1 MSKIVTKKSLIIVES
16 PAKCKK
22 IESIL
27 GPGYKCIASFGHL
40 RNIPDLKSIDIENG
54 FAITYSIIQ
63 EAIKL
68 KQIEKIRKEITD
80 ADEVILASDDDR
92 EGESIAWHI
101 CQLFSLPVATTKRII
116 FHEITEP
123 SILSAI
129 IHPRTVNMDLVQAQ
143 QSRQVLDLLVGFN
156 ITPLLWN
163 NIAKQHKTSLSA
175 GRCQTPALR
184 LVYENYLDIQ
194 ASPGQLVYNVSGYF
208 TNLNLLFD
216 LNKQISSKEDVKQF
230 LEYCA
235 SPDIKYVCNVSSP
248 KKVIKKA
255 PEPLTTST
263 LQQLASNELHMSPK
277 ETMKYAQQ
285 LYESGY
291 ITYMRTDVKKYSKDF
306 IEKTTKHITTT
317 YGLTYVSQTLDN
329 ITLDLNEVNNK
340 KEELEAVTTNKKIR
354 SKQVSLKDNIPKP
367 QGAHEA
373 IRPVSITTR
382 SLTLDNST
390 SDLQAKAV
398 RLYDLIWT
406 RSLESCM
413 PSAQYT
419 AVVATINLEMK
430 NKELTNKNEK
440 DEKYKDHHFTYKA
453 EQVVFPGW
461 QIVTM
466 KQPILSETKESK
478 ESKEYNY
485 FIHLKQGLTLIYKKI
500 EAKTLLK
507 DLKSHYTEARLVQ
520 LLEEKGIGR
529 PSTFA
534 SIIDKIIERK
544 YVEKQN
550 VEGKQVECIDFVLDD
565 TNKIL
570 ETISKKEFGNEKGK
584 LVIQPLGVIV
594 IEFLLKHFPT
604 FFEYSY
610 TKDMED
616 ELDKI
621 ASGQGKWT
629 DVCSTCHNDLT
640 RIIDG
645 LKDLKKFE
653 IQIDNEYSIIIG
665 KYGPVIKFMD
675 SNETKKEKDKIK
687 KNATFIP
694 VKKSLDI
701 KMLLDFEEQNGRQL
715 TLDDVMDKA
724 KSSQD
729 SIGKYKGQ
737 DLFIKNGR
745 YGIYAQWGTNMK
757 SLKELDKP
765 IDKLEYLEVL
775 TFLEKDNL
783 LDPSKPVGLVRELS
797 SNLSIRTGKFGD
809 YIFYKKPRAKKPEF
823 LKLNGFKDDY
833 KSCDKG
839 LILNWIKQT
848 YNAE

>member
-68 KQIEKIRKEITD
+68 KQIEKIRKEIAD

-101 CQLFSLPVATTKRII
+101 CQLFGLPVATTKRII

-129 IHPRTVNMDLVQAQ
+129 IHPRTVNIDLVQAQ

-235 SPDIKYVCNVSSP
+235 SPEIKYVCNVSSP

-306 IEKTTKHITTT
+306 IEKTSKYIATSYGQT
-317 YGLTYVSQTLDN
+317 YISQTLDN
-329 ITLDLNEVNNK
+329 ITLDLEDNNTNK
-340 KEELEAVTTNKKIR
+340 KEQLVEKEDTTNKRATKR
-354 SKQVSLKDNIPKP
+354 SKQVNIKDNIPKP

-390 SDLQAKAV
+390 TDLQAKAV

-406 RSLESCM
+406 RSIESCM

-419 AVVATINLEMK
+419 AVVATINLTPSK
-430 NKELTNKNEK
+430 KEYE
-440 DEKYKDHHFTYKA
+440 DYHFAYKA
-453 EQVVFPGW
+453 EQLVFPGW

-466 KQPILSETKESK
+466 KPLSESK

-485 FIHLKQGLTLIYKKI
+485 FIHLKQGITLNYKKI

-534 SIIDKIIERK
+534 SIIDKLIERK

-565 TNKIL
+565 TNKIT
-570 ETISKKEFGNEKGK
+570 EIVSNKEFGNEKGK

-621 ASGQGKWT
+621 ALGQGKWT
-629 DVCSTCHNDLT
+629 SLCSACHNDLI

-653 IQIDNEYSIIIG
+653 IRIDNEYSIIIG
-665 KYGPVIKFMD
+665 KYGPVIKFTD
-675 SNETKKEKDKIK
+675 SKETNKEKIK
-687 KNATFIP
+687 KNITFIQ
-694 VKKSLDI
+694 VKKGLDI
-701 KMLLDFEEQNGRQL
+701 KLLLDFEEQNGRQL

-737 DLFIKNGR
+737 DLFIRNGR
-745 YGIYAQWGTNMK
+745 YGIYAQWGKEMK

-783 LDPSKPVGLVRELS
+783 LDPTKPVGLVRELS

-809 YIFYKKPRAKKPEF
+809 YIFYKKRGAKKPEF

-839 LILNWIKQT
+839 LLLNWIKQT
-848 YNAE
+848 HNAE

>member
-1 MSKIVTKKSLIIVES
+1 MSRIVIKKSLIIVES

-54 FAITYSIIQ
+54 FAINYSIIQ
-63 EAIKL
+63 ETIKL
-68 KQIEKIRKEITD
+68 KQIEKIRKEIID
-80 ADEVILASDDDR
+80 ADEVILAADDDR

-116 FHEITEP
+116 FHEITD
-123 SILSAI
+123 SAILSAI
-129 IHPRTVNMDLVQAQ
+129 IHPRTINMDLVNAQ
-143 QSRQVLDLLVGFN
+143 QSRQVLDLLVGFS
-156 ITPLLWN
+156 ITPILWN

-184 LVYENYLDIQ
+184 LVYENYLDIKS
-194 ASPGQLVYNVSGYF
+194 SPGQLVYNVSGYF
-208 TNLNLLFD
+208 TNMSLLFD
-216 LNKQISSKEDVKQF
+216 LNKQLTNKEDAKQF

-235 SPDIKYVCNVSSP
+235 KPQKFVCNVSVP

-263 LQQLASNELHMSPK
+263 LQQLASNELHLSPK

-291 ITYMRTDVKKYSKDF
+291 ITYMRTDIKKYSKDF
-306 IEKTTKHITTT
+306 IEKVSKYITTT
-317 YGLTYVSQTLDN
+317 YGLSYVSQTLDN
-329 ITLDLNEVNNK
+329 ISLDSES
-340 KEELEAVTTNKKIR
+340 TDTNKTDEQRAPEETIK
-354 SKQVSLKDNIPKP
+354 SKGKDKKVNLKDNIPKP

-373 IRPVSITTR
+373 IRPVSIAVR
-382 SLTLDNST
+382 SPAIDNST
-390 SDLQAKAV
+390 SDLQPKAV

-419 AVVATINLEMK
+419 SITATMSFSSD
-430 NKELTNKNEK
+430 TK
-440 DEKYKDHHFTYKA
+440 DTKDTKYNDHCFNYKA

-461 QIVTM
+461 QIVDV
-466 KQPILSETKESK
+466 KPQSEV
-478 ESKEYNY
+478 KEYNY
-485 FIHLKQGLTLIYKKI
+485 LIHLKHGSTMAPKKI

-507 DLKSHYTEARLVQ
+507 DLKSHYTEARLIQ

-534 SIIDKIIERK
+534 SIIDKIMERK

-550 VEGKQVECIDFVLDD
+550 VEGKQVDCIDFILDD
-565 TNKIL
+565 TNKIT

-604 FFEYSY
+604 FFEYKY

-616 ELDKI
+616 VLDKI
-621 ASGQGKWT
+621 ATGQGKWT
-629 DVCSTCHNDLT
+629 DICSTCHNDLCQ
-640 RIIDG
+640 IIDG

-653 IQIDNEYSIIIG
+653 IKIDNEYSVIIG
-665 KYGPVIKFMD
+665 KYGPVVKFID
-675 SNETKKEKDKIK
+675 SMETDKEKMK

-694 VKKSLDI
+694 VKKGLDI
-701 KMLLDFEEQNGRQL
+701 KLLLDFEEQNGRRL
-715 TLDDVMDKA
+715 TLDDVMDKN
-724 KSSQD
+724 KSDQA

-745 YGIYAQWGTNMK
+745 YGVYAQWGANIK

-833 KSCDKG
+833 RTCDKD
-839 LILNWIKQT
+839 LLMNWIKQT
-848 YNAE
+848 YPSAFESK